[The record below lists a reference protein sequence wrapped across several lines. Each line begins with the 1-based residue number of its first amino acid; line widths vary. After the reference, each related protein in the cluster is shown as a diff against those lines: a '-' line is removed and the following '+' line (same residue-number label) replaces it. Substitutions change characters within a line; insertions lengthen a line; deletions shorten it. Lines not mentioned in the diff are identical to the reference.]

1 MTPATSRQ
9 AQKAETRAS
18 ILAAARALFA
28 ERGFE
33 ATTLKA
39 VAEAAGVAVGTV
51 FVHVPDKAAL
61 LTEALHDDLE
71 RVLSAARMTLPEAPR
86 DQILHLAGA
95 LYGYYAQNPALSGVL
110 VKESLLAPLP
120 EGSNSDAVLR
130 GFLASVAGALM
141 AGGMLRPGTSPITGA
156 TAFFALYLVV
166 LLGGLR
172 GADAGGMD
180 PDAMIAQLSGLM
192 DVAFPQGSGLVDSG
206 PLGPIEAQH
215 G

>member
-1 MTPATSRQ
+1 MRPALSRQ
-9 AQKAETRAS
+9 AQKAETRAA

-39 VAEAAGVAVGTV
+39 VASRAGVAVGTV

-61 LTEALHDDLE
+61 LTEALHDDLA
-71 RVLSAARMTLPEAPR
+71 RVLAEAGADLPTAPR

-95 LYGYYAQNPALSGVL
+95 LYRYYAINPALSAVL
-110 VKESLLAPLP
+110 VKESLMAPLA
-120 EGSNSDAVLR
+120 EGSHSDAVLR
-130 GFLASVAGALM
+130 GFLGQVAGALVG
-141 AGGMLRPGTSPITGA
+141 GGMLRPGTSPITGA
-156 TAFFALYLVV
+156 TAFFALYVVV

-172 GADAGGMD
+172 AAAGGAGGMD
-180 PDAMIAQLSGLM
+180 PDAMVAQLSGLM
-192 DVAFPQGSGLVDSG
+192 DQALPQEPG
-206 PLGPIEAQH
+206 PFGPIEAQH